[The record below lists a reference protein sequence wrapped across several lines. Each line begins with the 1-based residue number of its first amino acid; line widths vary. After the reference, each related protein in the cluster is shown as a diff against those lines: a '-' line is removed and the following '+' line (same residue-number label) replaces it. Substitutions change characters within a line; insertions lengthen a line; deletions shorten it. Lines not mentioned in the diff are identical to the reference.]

1 MFNVIAIVINLFF
14 YASPQDV
21 MLEDGFYLTV
31 DCAVRNNVKRKNM
44 LDDRKAVCLASHP
57 IVSIREIEAISDLAD
72 AGLASYFDIAITARA
87 LDQFNTIRAAI
98 KTTSIAVVINDKVL
112 FVIAPDIPL
121 ERVLRITVFANSD
134 IRDVRTIIAGELAKR
149 D

>member
-21 MLEDGFYLTV
+21 VLDDGFYLTV

-44 LDDRKAVCLASHP
+44 LDDRKAVCLGSQP
-57 IVSIREIEAISDLAD
+57 IVSIHEIEAISDLAD

-98 KTTSIAVVINDKVL
+98 KTTSIAVVINNKVL

-134 IRDVRTIIAGELAKR
+134 IRNVRTIIAGELAKR